1 MSNSNTKGKK
11 NMTLSITK
19 QRVEQTVNS
28 LVEDGV
34 LQKNPINSKMSM
46 EKACEAFIGLVENN
60 ENLPKDAKILFN
72 DIVDMNQGNRPADGT
87 VPVDESITSP
97 TEEDIVMAGIYKL
110 DIEHYMNL
118 KASSP
123 DIIQQWYDRLTATQK
138 RQLPEK
144 ELTDA
149 EKAQAFLDWVLN
161 APAKKLRNFMIGEA
175 LADPETVPEMRT
187 EFGIIKEEEF
197 VDHFNPLM
205 AKKSRSGSST
215 VKPWDGTGQPFK
227 DGTLCQDIFEILKN
241 DGPTHMDEFMKVLE
255 NHNSSADKPDVYVST
270 IKRKVKRIYEVVI
283 VDKIV
288 SLNELPE
295 EN

>member
-60 ENLPKDAKILFN
+60 ENLPKDAK
-72 DIVDMNQGNRPADGT
+72 T

-149 EKAQAFLDWVLN
+149 EKAQAFLNWVLN
-161 APAKKLRNFMIGEA
+161 APAKKLRNFIVGEA
-175 LADPETVPEMRT
+175 LADPETEPDLRT

-270 IKRKVKRIYEVVI
+270 RKLKVNPKEGSRAYLLGLLIFAEVTLFFQI
-283 VDKIV
+283 
-288 SLNELPE
+288 P
-295 EN
+295 